1 MSDEAKLP
9 EDEAKLPE
17 EEDKLPEDETK
28 LPEDE
33 AKLLEDEAKMRENA
47 AKRLERRRR
56 KMQTSEERLSKITGQ
71 PVSASSAGESPQIV
85 STPPPVHSVPSVH
98 SAPSANGGFPP
109 FGGLIP
115 RGGTRANGGVP
126 PLYDSVPDP
135 LAVDPVPDPP
145 LEDLQRDPF
154 SASADLDGGGLLDA
168 NMFNS
173 LMMGNSAGSAGVKP
187 EVKVYTVL
195 WVIVAVCAR
204 IILQSPYSHLVGDNM
219 IVPFFLLLTGLV
231 VTRVVDVRNLQSSS
245 LITAA
250 LVLCGVKQER
260 VALLTQFLHAS
271 RLLVY
276 CFFIYLFSFI
286 VVHLMIE
293 TYLES
298 LENKYRV
305 F

>member
-1 MSDEAKLP
+1 MS
-9 EDEAKLPE
+9 
-17 EEDKLPEDETK
+17 
-28 LPEDE
+28 DE
-33 AKLLEDEAKMRENA
+33 AKLLEDEAKMREEA

-56 KMQTSEERLSKITGQ
+56 KMQSSEERLSKITGQ
-71 PVSASSAGESPQIV
+71 PVSASSAG
-85 STPPPVHSVPSVH
+85 STPGQPVSASSAGSSLEVELPPTLSGQLPPVL
-98 SAPSANGGFPP
+98 SANGG
-109 FGGLIP
+109 L
-115 RGGTRANGGVP
+115 P
-126 PLYDSVPDP
+126 PLFDSVPDP
-135 LAVDPVPDPP
+135 LATDPVPDPP

-154 SASADLDGGGLLDA
+154 SQSNDLDAGGLDV

-173 LMMGNSAGSAGVKP
+173 LMMGNSTGSAGVKP
-187 EVKVYTVL
+187 EIKVYTVL
-195 WVIVAVCAR
+195 WVILAVCTR
-204 IILQSPYSHLVGDNM
+204 LILQSPYSHLVGDNM
-219 IVPFFLLLTGLV
+219 IVPFFLLLKGLII
-231 VTRVVDVRNLQSSS
+231 TRVVDVRNLQSSS

-286 VVHLMIE
+286 VIHLIIE

-298 LENKYRV
+298 YKTKYKV